1 MIRIEKAPLATA
13 ILYLL
18 AKAKPGSP
26 LRNEDLA
33 RLMMDSEL
41 SVMQTGGKFQEHFV
55 ATFKERPYLRENPC
69 SLVLSLLPILPKDD
83 VDARKA
89 AYAII
94 HQMPRQELDKA
105 GVAECVFHGKE
116 LMAVRNYGAML
127 TEPHAPEIRSIRVR
141 LFEVPSPVPTWQ
153 AIDAF
158 VYANTDVVRKRLE
171 QP

>member
-18 AKAKPGSP
+18 AKVKPGSV
-26 LRNEDLA
+26 LQNGDLA

-41 SVMQTGGKFQEHFV
+41 SVMQPGGENQDHFV
-55 ATFKERPYLRENPC
+55 ATFKKRPYLRKNPC
-69 SLVLSLLPILPKDD
+69 SLVLSLLPILSKDD

-89 AYAII
+89 AYMII

-116 LMAVRNYGAML
+116 LMAVRNYRAML
-127 TEPHAPEIRSIRVR
+127 TEPHASEVQTIKVR
-141 LFEVPSPVPTWQ
+141 LFEVPFPVPTWQ

-158 VYANTDVVRKRLE
+158 VHTNTDVVRKRLE